1 MCRKTIR
8 EIYKE
13 TLDEIKKDKSKIKA
27 KVLKEKLE
35 EEIDGDRDV
44 LVDYKMKCL
53 EMEKNEAIEEIGK
66 YTSTILAFVTSLLT
80 IILDNDKVF
89 VLGMSVVYWLGILDI
104 FLIVVITAIVIVKL
118 NSSYKYRAVAI
129 VLEELEKEME
139 KKDISE
145 E

>member
-35 EEIDGDRDV
+35 EEIDGDRAV
-44 LVDYKMKCL
+44 LGDYKMKCL

-89 VLGMSVVYWLGILDI
+89 VLGMSVDYLLGILHI
-104 FLIVVITAIVIVKL
+104 FLIVVITAIVIV
-118 NSSYKYRAVAI
+118 
-129 VLEELEKEME
+129 
-139 KKDISE
+139 
-145 E
+145 

>member
-1 MCRKTIR
+1 MCRKTRR

-13 TLDEIKKDKSKIKA
+13 TLDKIKKDKSKIKA

-118 NSSYKYRAVAI
+118 NSSYKYRALAI
-129 VLEELEKEME
+129 LLEELEKEME

>member
-13 TLDEIKKDKSKIKA
+13 TLDKIKKDKSKIKA

-53 EMEKNEAIEEIGK
+53 EMEK
-66 YTSTILAFVTSLLT
+66 
-80 IILDNDKVF
+80 
-89 VLGMSVVYWLGILDI
+89 M
-104 FLIVVITAIVIVKL
+104 
-118 NSSYKYRAVAI
+118 RR
-129 VLEELEKEME
+129 
-139 KKDISE
+139 
-145 E
+145 

>member
-1 MCRKTIR
+1 MFRN
-8 EIYKE
+8 
-13 TLDEIKKDKSKIKA
+13 
-27 KVLKEKLE
+27 
-35 EEIDGDRDV
+35 G
-44 LVDYKMKCL
+44 
-53 EMEKNEAIEEIGK
+53 KNEEIEEIGK

>member
-13 TLDEIKKDKSKIKA
+13 TLDKIKKDKSKIKA

-53 EMEKNEAIEEIGK
+53 EMEKNEEIEEIGK

>member
-66 YTSTILAFVTSLLT
+66 YASTILAFVTSLLT
-80 IILDNDKVF
+80 IILDNDNVF
-89 VLGMSVVYWLGILDI
+89 VLGMSVVYWLGIVDL
-104 FLIVVITAIVIVKL
+104 FLIVVITVFVIVKL
-118 NSSYKYRAVAI
+118 NSSYKYRAVAV
-129 VLEELEKEME
+129 VLEELEKKMN
-139 KKDISE
+139 KKEISE

>member
-80 IILDNDKVF
+80 IILDNDF
-89 VLGMSVVYWLGILDI
+89 NALLLGPTTVLPLRPLSINASRI
-104 FLIVVITAIVIVKL
+104 
-118 NSSYKYRAVAI
+118 
-129 VLEELEKEME
+129 
-139 KKDISE
+139 KK
-145 E
+145 